1 MEEMGNSMHHG
12 AQTSASKMPS
22 SGPYFPREE
31 GKTSNVKSPCFLHF
45 GDRPR
50 TRKATS
56 LSSVPWGCP
65 VWGQWALWGSWLLLP
80 SLLKEPAPW
89 VPPPWK
95 QAPCR
100 PSRGAAAGRG
110 PCAQLGISRLGGNL
124 HTEDYLVPKLS
135 PEVNCMDLG
144 TVNKFHF
151 SFPMCC
157 QTDSM

>member
-1 MEEMGNSMHHG
+1 MHHG
-12 AQTSASKMPS
+12 AQTSASKVPS

-50 TRKATS
+50 TGKATS

-65 VWGQWALWGSWLLLP
+65 LWGQWVLRGSRLLLP
-80 SLLKEPAPW
+80 WLLKEPAPGPLLPGSRPLAGQAEGLR
-89 VPPPWK
+89 PPAK
-95 QAPCR
+95 G
-100 PSRGAAAGRG
+100 SRCSRG
-110 PCAQLGISRLGGNL
+110 PCAQLGISLLGGNL

-135 PEVNCMDLG
+135 PEVNCRDLG

-157 QTDSM
+157 QTNSR